1 MSFIRSIN
9 ESIIM
14 RSCCFSSFLH
24 EKQTGFICQSLL
36 MVCTACKPA
45 TFALQLFLD
54 CCCILQDAKQAKK
67 EARKEA
73 RKEAEPKKAD
83 EASID
88 MLDIR

>member
-1 MSFIRSIN
+1 M
-9 ESIIM
+9 
-14 RSCCFSSFLH
+14 
-24 EKQTGFICQSLL
+24 
-36 MVCTACKPA
+36 
-45 TFALQLFLD
+45 
-54 CCCILQDAKQAKK
+54 QDAKSAKK